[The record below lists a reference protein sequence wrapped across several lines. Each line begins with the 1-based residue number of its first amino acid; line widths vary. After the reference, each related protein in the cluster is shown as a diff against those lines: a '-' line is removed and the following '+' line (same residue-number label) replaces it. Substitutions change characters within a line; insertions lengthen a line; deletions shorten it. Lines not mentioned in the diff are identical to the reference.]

1 MNYLKPSETLSE
13 LFAGLVVVL
22 TVTLAA
28 SVLGGGDEAGATTA
42 LIGAIGANTA
52 WGIIDASL
60 YVMNATF
67 DRKRQL
73 RFVHVIAASPDE
85 ATALDQIRG
94 ELDPIL
100 ESVTKAG
107 DRDQLYRSIYSTLAH
122 GEFPARSGLQRDDI
136 VGAIQMFCIA
146 LCATLPAAIPLLL
159 SSHPMQALRISNFLV
174 VGLLF
179 IVGYY
184 WAKYVDVNRW
194 FAGLGLMSL
203 GLILVGVAIALG
215 G

>member
-1 MNYLKPSETLSE
+1 VSYLKPSETLSE

-28 SVLGGGDEAGATTA
+28 NVLGGGDEASATTA

-60 YVMNATF
+60 YVMNTMF

-73 RFVHVIAASPDE
+73 RFVHAIAANPDE
-85 ATALDQIRG
+85 ASALGRIRG

-100 ESVTKAG
+100 EPVTKAR
-107 DRDQLYRSIYSTLAH
+107 DREQLYQSIYSTLAH

-136 VGAIQMFCIA
+136 MGAIQIFCIA
-146 LCATLPAAIPLLL
+146 LCATLPAAILLVL
-159 SSHPMQALRISNFLV
+159 SDQPKQALR
-174 VGLLF
+174 
-179 IVGYY
+179 
-184 WAKYVDVNRW
+184 
-194 FAGLGLMSL
+194 M
-203 GLILVGVAIALG
+203 
-215 G
+215 

>member
-1 MNYLKPSETLSE
+1 MSYLKPSETLSE

-28 SVLGGGDEAGATTA
+28 SVLGGGDEVSAKTA
-42 LIGAIGANTA
+42 LIGAIGANIA
-52 WGIIDASL
+52 WGVIDAAL
-60 YVMNATF
+60 YLMNTTF

-73 RFVHVIAASPDE
+73 RFVHAIAAHPDE
-85 ATALDQIRG
+85 ATALGRIRG

-100 ESVTKAG
+100 KSVTRAR
-107 DRDQLYRSIYSTLAH
+107 DREQLYRSIYSTLAH
-122 GEFPARSGLQRDDI
+122 GEFPAHSSLQRDDI
-136 VGAIQMFCIA
+136 MGAIQIFCIA

-159 SSHPMQALRISNFLV
+159 SNHPMQALRISNFLV

-179 IVGYY
+179 IVGYH

-194 FAGLGLMSL
+194 RAGLELMSL

>member
-1 MNYLKPSETLSE
+1 VSYLKPSETLSE

-28 SVLGGGDEAGATTA
+28 SVLGGGDEVSAKTA

-52 WGIIDASL
+52 WGVIDAAL
-60 YVMNATF
+60 YLMNTTF
-67 DRKRQL
+67 DRKRKL
-73 RFVHVIAASPDE
+73 RFVHAIAAHPDE
-85 ATALDQIRG
+85 ATALGRIRG

-100 ESVTKAG
+100 EPVTKAR
-107 DRDQLYRSIYSTLAH
+107 DREQLYRSIYSTLAH
-122 GEFPARSGLQRDDI
+122 GEFPAHSNLQRDDI
-136 VGAIQMFCIA
+136 MGAIQIFCIA
-146 LCATLPAAIPLLL
+146 LCATLPAAIPLAL
-159 SSHPMQALRISNFLV
+159 SNHPMQALRISNFLV

-179 IVGYY
+179 IVGYH

-194 FAGLGLMSL
+194 WAGLGLMSL